1 MRKLF
6 LLLLF
11 IPIVSFGQQS
21 FEEKFKDY
29 MASQYVSNNKIQEYD
44 DLEQLEMPFANIVGY
59 DLNYIPCL
67 VNGVYDYYV
76 LDTGCSFGIA
86 INNKLFKKILNT
98 EEVFYEDFLGGAKMM
113 TAVGDYSVVRII
125 IMNEVI
131 IGKPSKSIR
140 LKNVMTAVY
149 DSDEG
154 PLLLGQDILKRFSS
168 ITIDNKNQVYKF
180 KK

>member
-1 MRKLF
+1 MLKRIV

-11 IPIVSFGQQS
+11 VQFSYSQQS

-29 MASQYVSNNKIQEYD
+29 MASQYESNNKIQD
-44 DLEQLEMPFANIVGY
+44 FNDLFQLEMPFVNIAGY

-67 VNGVYDYYV
+67 VNGVYDYFV

-98 EEVFYEDFLGGAKMM
+98 GKVLYEDYIGNAKMM
-113 TAVGDYSVVRII
+113 TAVGDYSVIRII

-168 ITIDNKNQVYKF
+168 ITIDNKNQVYQF

>member
-11 IPIVSFGQQS
+11 IPLVSFGQQS

-86 INNKLFKKILNT
+86 IF
-98 EEVFYEDFLGGAKMM
+98 
-113 TAVGDYSVVRII
+113 
-125 IMNEVI
+125 
-131 IGKPSKSIR
+131 
-140 LKNVMTAVY
+140 
-149 DSDEG
+149 
-154 PLLLGQDILKRFSS
+154 
-168 ITIDNKNQVYKF
+168 
-180 KK
+180 

>member
-1 MRKLF
+1 MLKRIVV
-6 LLLLF
+6 LLLF
-11 IPIVSFGQQS
+11 VQFSYSQQS

-29 MASQYVSNNKIQEYD
+29 MASQYESNNKIQDFD
-44 DLEQLEMPFANIVGY
+44 DLFQLEMPFVNIAGY

-67 VNGVYDYYV
+67 VNGVYDYFV

-98 EEVFYEDFLGGAKMM
+98 GEVLYEDYIGNAKMM
-113 TAVGDYSVVRII
+113 TAVGDYSVVKII
-125 IMNEVI
+125 VMNEVI

-149 DSDEG
+149 DSDGG

-168 ITIDNKNQVYKF
+168 ITIDNKNQVYQF

>member
-1 MRKLF
+1 MLKRIV

-11 IPIVSFGQQS
+11 VQFSYSQQS

-29 MASQYVSNNKIQEYD
+29 MTSQYESNNKIQDFD
-44 DLEQLEMPFANIVGY
+44 DLSQLEMPFANIAGY

-67 VNGVYDYYV
+67 VNGVYDYFV

-98 EEVFYEDFLGGAKMM
+98 GEVLYEDYIGNAKMM
-113 TAVGDYSVVRII
+113 TAVGDYSVVKII
-125 IMNEVI
+125 VMNEVI

-168 ITIDNKNQVYKF
+168 ITIDNKNQVYQF